1 VAHIAYA
8 ASEHSVHPPL
18 AAELVLQWALLVISC
33 SWDTSQKQATERREL
48 QREEAYYA
56 YMYQQANLY
65 KLDPGLKA
73 SMDSSVR
80 EQQDQ
85 RARVMQITSDLQVL
99 QQELGK
105 SCC

>member
-1 VAHIAYA
+1 MAHVAYA
-8 ASEHSVHPPL
+8 ASEHSVHSPL

-33 SWDTSQKQATERREL
+33 TRDTCQKQKSERLEL

-56 YMYQQANLY
+56 YMYQQASLN
-65 KLDPGLKA
+65 KLDSGLKA
-73 SMDSSVR
+73 PMDSSLR

-85 RARVMQITSDLQVL
+85 RARVMQIISDLQLL
-99 QQELGK
+99 QHELGK

>member
-1 VAHIAYA
+1 MAHIAYA

-33 SWDTSQKQATERREL
+33 TRETCQKQGSERCEL

-56 YMYQQANLY
+56 YMYQQANLN

-73 SMDSSVR
+73 SMDSSMR

-85 RARVMQITSDLQVL
+85 RARVVQIISDLQLL
-99 QQELGK
+99 QHELGK

>member
-1 VAHIAYA
+1 MAHIAFA

-33 SWDTSQKQATERREL
+33 TRETIQKHESEKHEL
-48 QREEAYYA
+48 QREEVYYA
-56 YMYQQANLY
+56 YMYQQANLN

-73 SMDSSVR
+73 TMDSSMS
-80 EQQDQ
+80 EQQDR
-85 RARVMQITSDLQVL
+85 RARIMQIFSDLQCL
-99 QQELGK
+99 QHELGK

>member
-1 VAHIAYA
+1 MAHIAYA

-33 SWDTSQKQATERREL
+33 TRETCQKQESERCEL

-56 YMYQQANLY
+56 YMYQQANLN

-73 SMDSSVR
+73 SMDSSMR

-85 RARVMQITSDLQVL
+85 RARVVQIISDLQLL
-99 QQELGK
+99 QHELGK